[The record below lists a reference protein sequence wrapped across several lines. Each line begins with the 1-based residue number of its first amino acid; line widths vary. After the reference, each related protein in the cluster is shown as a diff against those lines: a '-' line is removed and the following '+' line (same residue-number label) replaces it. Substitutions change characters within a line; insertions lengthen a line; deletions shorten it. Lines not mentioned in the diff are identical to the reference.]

1 MRRTKAVPAVVLAL
15 GLAVIAAITLL
26 QQRSDTS
33 RDAELKLAG
42 VKTELNQLQI
52 APFRANVKT
61 GGSPVVARR
70 QMRTG
75 KHRITE
81 ALAELERQSPPP
93 ELGQLAAPLRADFVA
108 LDQIYAI
115 GISGAGYGRR
125 ADLLATGSG
134 HEVERAIGLLDAA
147 ARDYGNR
154 AARSQERA
162 TVGSAAAILALLV
175 AFAFFYRRSVR
186 AGSNAERFAQEN
198 HRLLLLSRE
207 EALTDA
213 LTGLGNRRAL
223 INDLT
228 AQLARPD
235 DDGQLLLALFDL
247 DGFKQYNDTF
257 GHPSGDALLTRLG
270 ERYQASV
277 SGVATVY
284 RMGGDEFCLLGRDVA
299 DNGEAVVRRAAAALS
314 ESGVAFEIT
323 CSYGIAR
330 LPADASSVEDGLRL
344 ADQRMYEHNAGRA
357 SASRQSTDV
366 LLQVLSERT
375 PELDDNLSGVAR
387 LAARAA
393 QQLGLPEH
401 EVKRIRLAAE
411 LHDVGKTAIPE
422 TILNKRGP
430 LDDDEWAFVRRHTI
444 IGERIIRAAPSL
456 AHVAELVRSSNERYD
471 GGGYPDALRGEDIPL
486 GASIVAVCDAYD
498 AMVSDRPYREAMPIA
513 DALAELRRC
522 SGAQFH
528 PDVVA
533 AFCSIADERELERQ
547 AISYQAV

>member
-1 MRRTKAVPAVVLAL
+1 MNRTKAVPALVLAL

-26 QQRSDTS
+26 QQGSDTS

-42 VKTELNQLQI
+42 VKTELHQLQI

-61 GGSPVVARR
+61 GGSPVIARR
-70 QMRTG
+70 QMRTT
-75 KHRITE
+75 KHRITQ
-81 ALAELERQSPPP
+81 ALAELERRSPPP
-93 ELGQLAAPLRADFVA
+93 QLGQLSAPLRADFA
-108 LDQIYAI
+108 TLDQIYAI
-115 GISGAGYGRR
+115 GISGTGYGRR
-125 ADLLATGSG
+125 ADLLATGSARQ
-134 HEVERAIGLLDAA
+134 VDLAIGLLDAA
-147 ARDYGNR
+147 ARDYGTR
-154 AARSQERA
+154 AARSQQRA
-162 TVGSAAAILALLV
+162 TVGSATAILALLV

-186 AGSNAERFAQEN
+186 TGSDAERLAQEN
-198 HRLLLLSRE
+198 QRLLVLSRE

-228 AQLARPD
+228 ARLARPD
-235 DDGQLLLALFDL
+235 DDQILLALFDL

-270 ERYQASV
+270 ERYMASA

-284 RMGGDEFCLLGRDVA
+284 RMGGDEFCLLGTDVA
-299 DNGEAVVRRAAAALS
+299 DSGEAVVQRAAAALS

-344 ADQRMYEHNAGRA
+344 ADQRMYEHKAGRA

-375 PELDDNLSGVAR
+375 PELDDHLSGVAR

-393 QQLGLPEH
+393 QQLGLPAH

-422 TILNKRGP
+422 TILNKSGP
-430 LDDDEWAFVRRHTI
+430 LDDDEWAFMRRHTV

-456 AHVAELVRSSNERYD
+456 AHVAELVRSSHERYD
-471 GGGYPDALRGEDIPL
+471 GGGYPDALRGHEIPL

-498 AMVSDRPYREAMPIA
+498 AMVSDRPYRKAMSIA
-513 DALAELRRC
+513 DALDELRRC

-547 AISYQAV
+547 AISYDVA

>member
-1 MRRTKAVPAVVLAL
+1 MKRTKAVPALVLGL

-33 RDAELKLAG
+33 RDAELRLAG
-42 VKTELNQLQI
+42 VKTDLNQLQI
-52 APFRANVKT
+52 APFRADVKT

-75 KHRITE
+75 KHRITQ
-81 ALAELERQSPPP
+81 ALAELQSQSPPP
-93 ELGQLAAPLRADFVA
+93 QLGQLAAPLRADFVA

-115 GISGAGYGRR
+115 GVSGTGYRRR
-125 ADLLATGSG
+125 ADLLATGSSR
-134 HEVERAIGLLDAA
+134 EVGRAIGLLDAA
-147 ARDYGNR
+147 ARDYDKR
-154 AARSQERA
+154 AASAHQRA
-162 TVGSAAAILALLV
+162 TVGSAAAIMALLV

-186 AGSNAERFAQEN
+186 AGSDAERLAQEN
-198 HRLLLLSRE
+198 QRLLVLSRE

-228 AQLARPD
+228 ARLERPD
-235 DDGQLLLALFDL
+235 ENDHLLLALFDL

-270 ERYQASV
+270 ERYKASV

-284 RMGGDEFCLLGRDVA
+284 RMGGDEFCLLCTGVA
-299 DNGEAVVRRAAAALS
+299 DGDEAVVRRAAAALS

-330 LPADASSVEDGLRL
+330 LPADATSVEDALRL
-344 ADQRMYEHNAGRA
+344 ADQRMYAHKAGRA

-375 PELDDNLSGVAR
+375 PELDDHLSGVAR

-393 QQLGLPEH
+393 QQLGLPQH

-430 LDDDEWAFVRRHTI
+430 LDDDEWAFMRRHTI

-456 AHVAELVRSSNERYD
+456 AHVAELVRSSHERYD
-471 GGGYPDALRGEDIPL
+471 GGGYPDALRGDEIPL

-498 AMVSDRPYREAMPIA
+498 AMVSDRPYRNAMPIA

-533 AFCSIADERELERQ
+533 AFCAIADERELERE
-547 AISYQAV
+547 AVSYDAA

>member
-1 MRRTKAVPAVVLAL
+1 MNRTKAVPALVLAL

-42 VKTELNQLQI
+42 VKTELHQLQI

-61 GGSPVVARR
+61 GGSPVIARR
-70 QMRTG
+70 QMRTT
-75 KHRITE
+75 KHRITQ
-81 ALAELERQSPPP
+81 ALAELQRRSAPPQ
-93 ELGQLAAPLRADFVA
+93 LGQLSAPLRADFAA

-115 GISGAGYGRR
+115 GISGTGYGRR
-125 ADLLATGSG
+125 ADLLATGSARQ
-134 HEVERAIGLLDAA
+134 VDRAIGLLDAA
-147 ARDYGNR
+147 ARDYGTR
-154 AARSQERA
+154 AARSQQRA
-162 TVGSAAAILALLV
+162 TVGSATAILALLV
-175 AFAFFYRRSVR
+175 AFAFFYQRSVR
-186 AGSNAERFAQEN
+186 TGSDAERLAQEN
-198 HRLLLLSRE
+198 QRLLVLSRE

-228 AQLARPD
+228 ARLARPD
-235 DDGQLLLALFDL
+235 DDQILLALFDL

-270 ERYQASV
+270 ERYMASA

-284 RMGGDEFCLLGRDVA
+284 RMGGDEFCLLGTDVA
-299 DNGEAVVRRAAAALS
+299 DRGEAVVQRAAAALS

-330 LPADASSVEDGLRL
+330 LPAESSSVEDGLRL
-344 ADQRMYEHNAGRA
+344 ADQRMYEHKAGRA

-375 PELDDNLSGVAR
+375 PELDDHLSGVAR

-393 QQLGLPEH
+393 QQLGLPAH

-422 TILNKRGP
+422 TILNKSGA
-430 LDDDEWAFVRRHTI
+430 LDDDEWAFMRRHTV

-456 AHVAELVRSSNERYD
+456 AHVAELVRSSHERYD
-471 GGGYPDALRGEDIPL
+471 GAGYPDALRGDEIPL

-498 AMVSDRPYREAMPIA
+498 AMVSDRPYRKAMSIA
-513 DALAELRRC
+513 DALDELRRC

-547 AISYQAV
+547 AISYDVA

>member
-1 MRRTKAVPAVVLAL
+1 MKRTKAVPAVVLAL

-26 QQRSDTS
+26 QQVSDTS

-42 VKTELNQLQI
+42 VKTELNQLQG

-61 GGSPVVARR
+61 GGSPVVARH
-70 QMRTG
+70 QMRIG
-75 KHRITE
+75 KHRITQ
-81 ALAELERQSPPP
+81 ALAELQSQSPPP
-93 ELGQLAAPLRADFVA
+93 QLGQLAAPLRADFVA

-115 GISGAGYGRR
+115 GASGSGYGRR
-125 ADLLATGSG
+125 ADLLATGSSR
-134 HEVERAIGLLDAA
+134 EVGRAIGLLDAA
-147 ARDYGNR
+147 ARAYGKR
-154 AARSQERA
+154 AASAQQRA
-162 TVGSAAAILALLV
+162 TVGSAAAILGLLV

-186 AGSNAERFAQEN
+186 AGSDAEGLAQEN
-198 HRLLLLSRE
+198 QRLLVLSRE

-228 AQLARPD
+228 ARLERPD
-235 DDGQLLLALFDL
+235 ENDHLLLALFDL
-247 DGFKQYNDTF
+247 DGFKQYNDTS

-270 ERYQASV
+270 ERYKASV

-284 RMGGDEFCLLGRDVA
+284 RMGGDEFCLLCTGVA
-299 DNGEAVVRRAAAALS
+299 DDDAAVVRRAAAALS

-330 LPADASSVEDGLRL
+330 LPADATSVEDALRL
-344 ADQRMYEHNAGRA
+344 ADQRMYAHKAGRA

-375 PELDDNLSGVAR
+375 PELEDHLSGVAR

-401 EVKRIRLAAE
+401 ELKRIRLAAE

-422 TILNKRGP
+422 TILNKRGA
-430 LDDDEWAFVRRHTI
+430 LDDDEWAFMRRHTV

-456 AHVAELVRSSNERYD
+456 AHVAELVRSSHERYD
-471 GGGYPDALRGEDIPL
+471 GGGYPDALRGDEIPL

-498 AMVSDRPYREAMPIA
+498 AMVSDRPYRNAMPIA

-533 AFCSIADERELERQ
+533 AFCAIADERELERE
-547 AISYQAV
+547 AISCDAA

>member
-1 MRRTKAVPAVVLAL
+1 MKRTKAVPALVLGL

-52 APFRANVKT
+52 APFRADVKT

-81 ALAELERQSPPP
+81 ALAELQSQSPPP
-93 ELGQLAAPLRADFVA
+93 QLGQLAAPLRADFVA

-115 GISGAGYGRR
+115 GVSGTGYGRR

-134 HEVERAIGLLDAA
+134 REVDRAIGLLDAA
-147 ARDYGNR
+147 ARDYGKR
-154 AARSQERA
+154 AASAQQRA
-162 TVGSAAAILALLV
+162 TVGSAAAIMALLV

-186 AGSNAERFAQEN
+186 AGSDAERLAQEN
-198 HRLLLLSRE
+198 QRLLVFSRE

-228 AQLARPD
+228 ARLERPD
-235 DDGQLLLALFDL
+235 ENDHLLLALFDL

-270 ERYQASV
+270 ERYKASV
-277 SGVATVY
+277 SDVATVY
-284 RMGGDEFCLLGRDVA
+284 RMGGDEFCLLCTGVA
-299 DNGEAVVRRAAAALS
+299 HGGEAVVRRAAAALS

-330 LPADASSVEDGLRL
+330 LPADATSVEDALRL
-344 ADQRMYEHNAGRA
+344 ADQRMYAHKAGRA

-375 PELDDNLSGVAR
+375 PELDDHLSGVAR

-430 LDDDEWAFVRRHTI
+430 LDDDEWAFMRRHTI

-456 AHVAELVRSSNERYD
+456 AHVAELVRSSHERYD
-471 GGGYPDALRGEDIPL
+471 GGGYPDALRGDEVPL

-498 AMVSDRPYREAMPIA
+498 AMVSDRPYRNAMPIA

-533 AFCSIADERELERQ
+533 AFCAIADERELERE
-547 AISYQAV
+547 AVSYDAA